1 MPKQKFKTFQLSTP
15 LRGKYPPISPYKN
28 LRLRNTSERGKGI
41 SKGEQAGGE
50 EGRKRAKKKKKKR
63 NDRRTSARPITGPLR
78 KGRGADG

>member
-41 SKGEQAGGE
+41 SRRASRWGGRQE
-50 EGRKRAKKKKKKR
+50 ESEEEEEEER
-63 NDRRTSARPITGPLR
+63 
-78 KGRGADG
+78 